1 MHRVSVE
8 QQLLAVLLAIRIWEG
23 LFPEKDPG
31 EGKSNASVP
40 EG

>member
-8 QQLLAVLLAIRIWEG
+8 QPLLAVLLAIRTWEG
-23 LFPEKDPG
+23 IFPEKDPG
-31 EGKSNASVP
+31 EGKSKASLP